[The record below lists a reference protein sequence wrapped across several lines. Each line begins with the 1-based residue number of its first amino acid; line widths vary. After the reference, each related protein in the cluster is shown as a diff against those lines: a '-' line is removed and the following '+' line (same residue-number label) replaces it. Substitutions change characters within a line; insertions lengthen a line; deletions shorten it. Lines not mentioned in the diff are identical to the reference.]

1 MVSWH
6 PAGQH
11 GVDDGGDGRGLTGD
25 NAVIIAAAGAHFG
38 TVGGAK
44 QHKYCELRGPSQ
56 PATCSR
62 ATQGVIPGG
71 DPRGEARGLI
81 KAHSIF
87 YLRIQSVLNN

>member
-11 GVDDGGDGRGLTGD
+11 GVDDGGDGSGLTGD

-62 ATQGVIPGG
+62 ATQGVIQGVNQG
-71 DPRGEARGLI
+71 A
-81 KAHSIF
+81 
-87 YLRIQSVLNN
+87 